1 MDTDQAR
8 GTMKPPLSGYSADC
22 PSRTVVDVLA
32 NKWVI
37 YVLGLLRAA
46 DRPLRFSELR
56 RQVEGITQKS
66 LTATLRTLER
76 DGFVD
81 RRTYATVPPRVE
93 YRLTDLGYEAGHLL
107 TAINDWALRN
117 APKVA
122 SARRSFD
129 TAPATTTATAWTPR
143 T

>member
-1 MDTDQAR
+1 
-8 GTMKPPLSGYSADC
+8 
-22 PSRTVVDVLA
+22 VLA

-81 RRTYATVPPRVE
+81 RRAYATVPPRVE